1 MSNITKISCIQW
13 GDTVA
18 RISFRGLFQ
27 SIFGKRPTSGSNYPA
42 YRLLSSYDSSFTP
55 FSGRAW
61 DLATVRAAVDAWAR
75 NAAKIQPRHI
85 RRAEG
90 RREDVGDNLNRILQS
105 RPNPYMTAYAFY
117 YKIAAQFVT
126 YNNAF
131 ILPVFDGGRLAALY
145 PINASRVDLVEYMGG
160 MYARLTFATGSVYTC
175 PYEQL
180 VHLRRHFLDNDI
192 FGDDN
197 RPLVPTLETADSF
210 NKNMSIFAKLVAVIR
225 GILKV
230 STPTKSEDLNAR
242 RDEFIRDNFKIENNG
257 SGVVVTDSKY
267 DYTPIT
273 SKEIP
278 LPVGQLEFV
287 RREIYD
293 YFGMNEAIV
302 QNKAD
307 AEGMDAFYRGQLA
320 PFYMQLAQGLTNAIF
335 TDREQ
340 GHGNEILCEL
350 DRIQFETL
358 DKRVSAAQ
366 FLTNIGAVSLDQ
378 VLDIFGFPPIGG
390 EEGARRVQTL
400 NMVNAEIIDKYQLGS
415 NGQKEEPKETPP
427 GGQPPGEP
435 PPGKE
440 PEGGGD
446 GPKNGKEGS

>member
-1 MSNITKISCIQW
+1 M
-13 GDTVA
+13 
-18 RISFRGLFQ
+18 
-27 SIFGKRPTSGSNYPA
+27 
-42 YRLLSSYDSSFTP
+42 
-55 FSGRAW
+55 
-61 DLATVRAAVDAWAR
+61 AWAR

-85 RRAEG
+85 RRVGG
-90 RREDVGDNLNRILQS
+90 RREDVGDSLNRILQS

-131 ILPVFDGGRLAALY
+131 ILPVFDGGRLTALY

-180 VHLRRHFLDNDI
+180 VHLRRHFLDNDV

-197 RPLVPTLETADSF
+197 RPLIPTLETAHSF
-210 NKNMSIFAKLVAVIR
+210 NKSMSKFAQLIAVIR

-230 STPTKSEDLNAR
+230 STPTKNEDLNAR
-242 RDEFIRDNFKIENNG
+242 RDDFIRDNLKIENNG
-257 SGVVVTDSKY
+257 SGVIVTDSKY

-273 SKEIP
+273 SKEVP
-278 LPVGQLEFV
+278 LPAGQLEFV
-287 RREIYD
+287 RREIYN
-293 YFGMNEAIV
+293 YFGMNEDII

-335 TDREQ
+335 TEREQ

-350 DRIQFETL
+350 DRLQFAPLNDRKEVAKFLTDIGALTL
-358 DKRVSAAQ
+358 DQ
-366 FLTNIGAVSLDQ
+366 ILET
-378 VLDIFGFPPIGG
+378 FGYDPLGG
-390 EEGARRVQTL
+390 EEGSRRVQTL
-400 NMVNAEIIDKYQLGS
+400 NMVNAAIIDKYQLGS
-415 NGQKEEPKETPP
+415 TGQKDEPP
-427 GGQPPGEP
+427 GDPPQGK
-435 PPGKE
+435 PGD
-440 PEGGGD
+440 PEGPEDDQD
-446 GPKNGKEGS
+446 GKNGKEGS

>member
-1 MSNITKISCIQW
+1 MNI
-13 GDTVA
+13 
-18 RISFRGLFQ
+18 RGLFQ
-27 SIFGKRPTSGSNYPA
+27 SIFGKRPTDGGGSNLPA
-42 YRLLSSYDSSFTP
+42 FRLLSTWDSSFTP
-55 FSGRAW
+55 FSGNAW
-61 DLATVRAAVDAWAR
+61 DIATVRAAVDAWAR

-85 RRAEG
+85 RRADG

-105 RPNPYMTAYAFY
+105 KPNPYMTAYAFY
-117 YKIAAQFVT
+117 YRVAAQFIV

-131 ILPVFDGGRLAALY
+131 ILPVFDGGRLTALY
-145 PINASRVDLVEYMGG
+145 PINASRVELVEYMGD
-160 MYARLTFATGSVYTC
+160 MYARLTFSTGSVYTC

-180 VHLRRHFLDNDI
+180 IHLRRHYLDNDI

-197 RPLVPTLETADSF
+197 RPLTPTLETAESF
-210 NKNMSIFAKLVAVIR
+210 NKSMSKFAQLVAVIR
-225 GILKV
+225 GILKANSV
-230 STPTKSEDLNAR
+230 TKGEDLNKR
-242 RDEFIRDNFKIENNG
+242 RDDFIRDNLRMDANG
-257 SGVVVTDSKY
+257 AGVIVVDSKY
-267 DYTPIT
+267 DYTPVT
-273 SKEIP
+273 DKATP

-293 YFGMNEAIV
+293 YFGVNEEIV

-335 TDREQ
+335 TTREQ
-340 GHGNEILCEL
+340 SFGNEILCEL

-366 FLTNIGAVSLDQ
+366 YLTNIGALTLDQ

-415 NGQKEEPKETPP
+415 TGQKTEGPA
-427 GGQPPGEP
+427 QDP
-435 PPGKE
+435 PPEGAGGDPE
-440 PEGGGD
+440 PEPA
-446 GPKNGKEGS
+446 PKDGKEGQ

>member
-1 MSNITKISCIQW
+1 MNI
-13 GDTVA
+13 
-18 RISFRGLFQ
+18 RGLFQ
-27 SIFGKRPTSGSNYPA
+27 SIFGKRPTSGSNLPA
-42 YRLLSSYDSSFTP
+42 YRLLSTWDSSFTP
-55 FSGRAW
+55 FSGQAW

-85 RRAEG
+85 RRAGG
-90 RREDVGDNLNRILQS
+90 RRESVGDSIDRILQS

-117 YKIAAQFVT
+117 YRVAAQFVV

-131 ILPVFDGGRLAALY
+131 ILPVFDGGKLNALY
-145 PINASRVDLVEYMGG
+145 PINASRVELVEYMGG

-180 VHLRRHFLDNDI
+180 VHLRRHYLDNDI
-192 FGDDN
+192 FGADN
-197 RPLVPTLETADSF
+197 RPLTPTLETADSF
-210 NKNMSIFAKLVAVIR
+210 NQSMSKFAKLVSVIR
-225 GILKV
+225 GVLKI
-230 STPTKSEDLNAR
+230 STPSKTEDLNAR
-242 RDEFIRDNFKIENNG
+242 RDDFIRDNLKMENNG
-257 SGVVVTDSKY
+257 SGVIVTDSKY

-273 SKEIP
+273 SKEVP
-278 LPVGQLEFV
+278 LPTGQLEFV

-293 YFGMNEAIV
+293 YFGVNEEIV

-307 AEGMDAFYRGQLA
+307 AEKMDAFYRGQLA
-320 PFYMQLAQGLTNAIF
+320 PFYMQLAQGLTNALF

-340 GHGNEILCEL
+340 GFGNEILCEL

-366 FLTNIGAVSLDQ
+366 YLTNIGALTLDQ

-400 NMVNAEIIDKYQLGS
+400 NMVNAEIIDKYQLTSAGGKTEEPPDDPPPTDPPTKGGEGDPAP
-415 NGQKEEPKETPP
+415 GQKPK
-427 GGQPPGEP
+427 
-435 PPGKE
+435 
-440 PEGGGD
+440 D
-446 GPKNGKEGS
+446 GKEGS